1 MMMAM
6 MMAGMMKAMAL
17 GALGLL
23 AMKAL
28 TVSSL
33 AFLLSAIVGLK
44 KLLSKG
50 DEGHHEVVQ
59 VHGHHDYHHRRAMD
73 LAAHDLAYK
82 GQKAT

>member
-1 MMMAM
+1 
-6 MMAGMMKAMAL
+6 MAGMMKAMAL

-50 DEGHHEVVQ
+50 DDGHHEVVQ
-59 VHGHHDYHHRRAMD
+59 VHSGGGHHDYHHRRAMD
-73 LAAHDLAYK
+73 LAAHELAYK